1 MQGLG
6 GLAPGLNRGA
16 TMSGNKSGTNDGS
29 YGVVLMRTAGGTTVS
44 DTFTVPSAGLYRTA
58 IYGAGAVGPSAGG
71 GAGGLAI
78 RTLRL
83 LKDEVLPY
91 TIAPND
97 DTGTASTITFRD
109 GVVMTANSPTG
120 ATGAGATGG
129 DINLTGANGSGA
141 TGGAAPSYGG
151 LVGGGA
157 GLTPGGGSNHPTSIP
172 GSGMIV
178 ITKIGD

>member
-16 TMSGNKSGTNDGS
+16 TMSGNKGGTNDGS
-29 YGVVLMRTAGGTTVS
+29 YGVKLMRTAGATTVS
-44 DTFTVPSAGLYRTA
+44 DTFTAPSAGLYRVGL
-58 IYGAGAVGPSAGG
+58 YGAGAIGPSAGG
-71 GAGGLAI
+71 GAGALAV

-83 LKDEVLPY
+83 QKDELLPY

-109 GVVMTANSPTG
+109 GVMTANSPTG
-120 ATGAGATGG
+120 ATGATATGG
-129 DINLTGANGSGA
+129 DINLTGGNGSGA
-141 TGGAAPSYGG
+141 TGGAAPSYDG
-151 LVGGGA
+151 LVGGSA
-157 GLTPGGGSNHPTSIP
+157 AFTPGGGSNHPAGIP
-172 GSGMIV
+172 GSGMII